1 MVYLG
6 NNTVIHSTTIEGNY
20 RGTLVAQFRNHLQG
34 LYTSSRRI
42 ASITPNK

>member
-20 RGTLVAQFRNHLQG
+20 RGTLIARFRSHLQG

-42 ASITPNK
+42 ESIKPNH